1 MEQFKTEYTEEE
13 LVKKLSGKLLLR
25 SEIRF
30 ADEVIRHLLKTS
42 SLEKTPSMVR
52 RTFGYIC
59 QRCANQKP
67 SLIGMFPC
75 ALCKETH
82 AYCRHCLQMG
92 RTMSCEPLYYWTG
105 QPVKWPM
112 HDDPCQWDG

>member
-1 MEQFKTEYTEEE
+1 
-13 LVKKLSGKLLLR
+13 
-25 SEIRF
+25 
-30 ADEVIRHLLKTS
+30 
-42 SLEKTPSMVR
+42 

-112 HDDPCQWDG
+112 HDDPCQWDGTLTTDQNQAANRMVQAIRHHEAELLLWAVTGSGKTEMTFPGI